1 MSFDLDEDILQD
13 FLIEAGEILELL
25 SEQLVALE
33 RRPDDGELLN
43 AIFRGFHTVKGGAGF
58 LSLGELVDACHGAE
72 NIFDLLR
79 TGKRVV
85 NAELMDVILQ
95 ALDTI
100 NVMFGQVQDREPVDP
115 ADPALLE
122 ALHRFS
128 LPPTAEELQQ
138 AAAPIAGQVAE
149 LIVEQVVEP
158 VAMAPAFEMPVSE
171 PSAFDLPAP
180 ASVAPAI
187 PAAFAASVVST
198 AIAGDSVDDMTQDE
212 FDRLLDE
219 LHGMGCAPGMA
230 LDSAPATPAA
240 SVTEAPVSNDIVSQ
254 IQIETG
260 DITDD
265 EFERLLDELHGTGKA
280 PGCVDVSAD
289 IAAVDVPVMSE
300 PALTEPASVSSASA
314 SAPAAPAASVSMMGD
329 SDDLMSDDEFERLLD
344 ELHGSGKGPSA
355 EELEMATNPVI
366 NMLDDVLA
374 SAAALPSASAVEVD
388 DVFAASVAGSI
399 MPASSVASVVAD
411 PAPVAAAAVYAAQ
424 AAAPTAPVRAAAK
437 EKAKVADAT
446 VRVDTSTLDTIMN
459 MVGELVLVRNRLV
472 SLGLNSNDEDMAKAV
487 ANLDVVTAD
496 LQGAVMKTR
505 MQPIKKVFGRFP
517 RVVRDLARTLNKDIE
532 LEMRGEETDLD
543 KNLVEALADPL
554 VHLVRNSV
562 DHGIEMPDVRE
573 KAGKPRQ
580 GTVLLSASQ
589 EGDHILLTIEDD
601 GGGMDPDKLRAIA
614 VERGVMDSDAASRLT
629 DSECYNLI
637 FAPGFSTKKEISDI
651 SGRGV
656 GMDVVKT
663 GISQLNGSIS
673 IDSSLGKGTRI
684 DIKVPLTLAILP
696 TLMVGVGEQPFALP
710 LASVN
715 EIFHLDL
722 RKTNTVDGQLTII
735 VRDKAIPLFY
745 LQDWLSGMRTTQR
758 ARDHGHVVIVQIG
771 HQRIGFVVDT
781 LIGQEEVVIKPLDD
795 LLQGTPGMAGAT
807 ITSDGHIALI
817 LDVPNLLKHYAGR

>member
-25 SEQLVALE
+25 SEQLVELE
-33 RRPDDGELLN
+33 RSPDDGELLN

-58 LSLGELVDACHGAE
+58 LSLAELVDACHGAE

-79 TGKRVV
+79 TGKRQVTS
-85 NAELMDVILQ
+85 ELMDVILE

-100 NVMFGQVQDREPVDP
+100 NAMFVQVQAREPLDP
-115 ADPALLE
+115 ANQALLE
-122 ALHRFS
+122 ALHRYS
-128 LPPTAEELQQ
+128 QPPTE
-138 AAAPIAGQVAE
+138 AE
-149 LIVEQVVEP
+149 LNPPVVEDVVVPVATPEP
-158 VAMAPAFEMPVSE
+158 VAPVVEAPIEV
-171 PSAFDLPAP
+171 P
-180 ASVAPAI
+180 ASTI
-187 PAAFAASVVST
+187 PSDSI
-198 AIAGDSVDDMTQDE
+198 IAGNSVDDITQDE

-219 LHGMGCAPGMA
+219 LHGVGNSPSDAA
-230 LDSAPATPAA
+230 ISAPA
-240 SVTEAPVSNDIVSQ
+240 PVAENIVNQ
-254 IQIETG
+254 IQAESG

-265 EFERLLDELHGTGKA
+265 EFERLLDELHGSGKA
-280 PGCVDVSAD
+280 PGSNT
-289 IAAVDVPVMSE
+289 PV
-300 PALTEPASVSSASA
+300 
-314 SAPAAPAASVSMMGD
+314 AAPVAKAPVVAPKPAVSITATSGD
-329 SDDLMSDDEFERLLD
+329 DDLMSDDEFERLLD
-344 ELHGSGKGPSA
+344 ELHGSGKGPSPD
-355 EELEMATNPVI
+355 ELDFATKPIADMIADDAPV
-366 NMLDDVLA
+366 A
-374 SAAALPSASAVEVD
+374 SAP
-388 DVFAASVAGSI
+388 
-399 MPASSVASVVAD
+399 VAS
-411 PAPVAAAAVYAAQ
+411 APVAAAPAPAAKPVVAAPVAPTPAPVAVSAPAANPVAERKAPPAKPAQ
-424 AAAPTAPVRAAAK
+424 A
-437 EKAKVADAT
+437 KAQAEAT

-472 SLGLNSNDEDMAKAV
+472 SLGLNNNDEDMSKAV

-517 RVVRDLARTLNKDIE
+517 RVVRDLARALKKDIV
-532 LEMRGEETDLD
+532 LETRGEETDLD

-573 KAGKPRQ
+573 KAGKPRT

-614 VERGVMDSDAASRLT
+614 VERGVMDADAASRIS
-629 DSECYNLI
+629 DNEAYNLI

-663 GISQLNGSIS
+663 GINQLNGSIF
-673 IDSSLGKGTRI
+673 IDSALGKGTRI

-696 TLMVGVGEQPFALP
+696 TLMVGVAEQPFALP

-722 RKTNTVDGQLTII
+722 RKTNVVDGQLTTI

-745 LQDWLSGMRTTQR
+745 LQDWLSGVGLPKRER
-758 ARDHGHVVIVQIG
+758 KHGHVVIVQLG

-781 LIGQEEVVIKPLDD
+781 LIGQEEVVIKPLDE